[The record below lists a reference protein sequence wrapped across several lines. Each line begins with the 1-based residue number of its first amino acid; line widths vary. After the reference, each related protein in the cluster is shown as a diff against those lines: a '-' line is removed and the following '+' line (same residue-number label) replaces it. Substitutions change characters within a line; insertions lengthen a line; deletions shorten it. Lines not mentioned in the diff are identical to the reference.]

1 MSSLKDKRE
10 QLNIRQHTSFSGS
23 LLFKGRSKHIDEP
36 KNLKQIIKKNRT
48 KLVTEKFY
56 QIFLLLPVV
65 ISSIYYFHNDI

>member
-36 KNLKQIIKKNRT
+36 KNLKQIIKKKQNKISNREI
-48 KLVTEKFY
+48 LSNFSSAASSNKFN
-56 QIFLLLPVV
+56 LLL
-65 ISSIYYFHNDI
+65 SQ